1 MDFDFSGYSFY
12 LHPGAYDM
20 RSGIWSLLS
29 GIERMGLD
37 IHSKTVFMFCS
48 RSRQVMRAVVWHD
61 GYWLLQK
68 SLGRGAFRWP
78 DTREEAER
86 LGYYLDRREE
96 LRRFLDY
103 PFVTSSNQKAENAIR
118 PFVVGRKGFLFC
130 ITDQGAKVSALYY
143 SIIETCKAKGIN
155 ALEYLTHLFMNAG
168 SIKDGDRDAW
178 RAILPGRCD
187 LSDAREHLRLVAGA
201 KPDAART
208 EPYVLRGKRR

>member
-103 PFVTSSNQKAENAIR
+103 PFVTSSNQKGLLSSERSPGMRPEGRDSSSASPIR
-118 PFVVGRKGFLFC
+118 GPRSPRS
-130 ITDQGAKVSALYY
+130 TTPS
-143 SIIETCKAKGIN
+143 SR
-155 ALEYLTHLFMNAG
+155 H
-168 SIKDGDRDAW
+168 
-178 RAILPGRCD
+178 
-187 LSDAREHLRLVAGA
+187 ARQ
-201 KPDAART
+201 
-208 EPYVLRGKRR
+208 RG